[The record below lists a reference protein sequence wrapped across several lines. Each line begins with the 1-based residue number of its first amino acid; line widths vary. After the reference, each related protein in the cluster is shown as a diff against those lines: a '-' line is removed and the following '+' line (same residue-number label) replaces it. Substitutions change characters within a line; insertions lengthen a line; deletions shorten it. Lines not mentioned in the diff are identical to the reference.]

1 MLWLHVVIWVSLSS
15 LKVKYFGRR
24 LSITFRTHRF
34 LSFLRSYAASQSFS
48 KWGCIWHD
56 DRLIKLCRI
65 LVPVLFS
72 RGLMVENLLEV
83 IFWHMLLQQDFF
95 CVRVVAKKEL
105 PRLSIP
111 LVSRF
116 GIAIFKILQNSSL
129 LRGWPFPDCP
139 EREATYII
147 TTGGINDPEKA

>member
-1 MLWLHVVIWVSLSS
+1 M
-15 LKVKYFGRR
+15 
-24 LSITFRTHRF
+24 
-34 LSFLRSYAASQSFS
+34 
-48 KWGCIWHD
+48 
-56 DRLIKLCRI
+56 
-65 LVPVLFS
+65 PVLCS
-72 RGLMVENLLEV
+72 RELMVENLLEV

-129 LRGWPFPDCP
+129 LRG
-139 EREATYII
+139 
-147 TTGGINDPEKA
+147 